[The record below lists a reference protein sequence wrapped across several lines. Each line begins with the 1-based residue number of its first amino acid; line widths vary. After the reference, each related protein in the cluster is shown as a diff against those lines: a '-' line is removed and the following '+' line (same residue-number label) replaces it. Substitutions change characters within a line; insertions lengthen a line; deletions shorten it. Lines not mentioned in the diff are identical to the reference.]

1 MIALQYTVKPL
12 LTRPPLQWNP
22 LYSEHCLWSRIN

>member
-12 LTRPPLQWNP
+12 LTRPPLQWN
-22 LYSEHCLWSRIN
+22 SEHCLWSRIN